1 MENEIEI
8 IERVAKLETDMKN
21 VQDGNKLFRD
31 EIREEVKEIRKQN
44 ESIYEIATSVKVM
57 AQDIQGLRGDVQ
69 EVKVE
74 QKELSRKMD
83 NEIGAVKKDQND
95 LRDSIAD
102 VDQKEAD
109 KALKFWDSIKEKLAW
124 LFIGAVAAYLLYQ
137 ALPFLR

>member
-8 IERVAKLETDMKN
+8 VERVAKLEVDMRN

-83 NEIGAVKKDQND
+83 NEIGAVKKDQSE

-109 KALKFWDSIKEKLAW
+109 KALKFWYAIKEKLAW

-137 ALPFLR
+137 ALPFLK